1 MRGDTGF
8 PVRMRYAKRGPVRFI
23 GHRDVAR
30 AFERAFRIAELPLA
44 FSAGFSPHP
53 KVSFGPAL
61 AVGYESDAEY
71 LDVELAEALADE
83 RLVRDVT
90 GGLPAGMTVTG
101 VTRLADRA
109 PSLQEEIASLG
120 YRVTTGGVDPV
131 ALSAAVEAFLALS
144 EIRVPVARK
153 GEHHVEDIRP
163 SVLALTALPGESVVD
178 VEVATRPRT
187 LRVAD
192 VVTGLRTVSEDA
204 APLEELRVVRTRQ
217 WIERGGARWEPLDVD
232 RRSEAPEGATR
243 ALETCA

>member
-71 LDVELAEALADE
+71 LDVELAEALDDE

-90 GGLPAGMTVTG
+90 GGLSRACWGRRGRNASFRRPGDGRSRWLFRSSA
-101 VTRLADRA
+101 RLSR
-109 PSLQEEIASLG
+109 
-120 YRVTTGGVDPV
+120 RV
-131 ALSAAVEAFLALS
+131 
-144 EIRVPVARK
+144 R
-153 GEHHVEDIRP
+153 
-163 SVLALTALPGESVVD
+163 
-178 VEVATRPRT
+178 
-187 LRVAD
+187 
-192 VVTGLRTVSEDA
+192 
-204 APLEELRVVRTRQ
+204 
-217 WIERGGARWEPLDVD
+217 
-232 RRSEAPEGATR
+232 
-243 ALETCA
+243 